1 MNTNEET
8 QSLQVDENQQPG
20 MKVMTSFSK
29 LYKLLIR
36 SKTGLTG
43 FIIVLAVII
52 IAIIANWII
61 PHNPAQNDLSN
72 TLLPPFWMEGGS
84 TNYLLGTDN
93 LGRDILSRIIIGS
106 RVSLLVGVF
115 SVLLAGFIGLL
126 VGVLAGYYG
135 KWIDTI
141 LMRFV
146 DSFLAIPSILFILV
160 VLTVF
165 EPSIMTLIIVI
176 GLTNWVAYARVVRG
190 EVLSVKERDYVRA
203 SKSIGTNNTTIITK
217 HIIPNILSSFIV
229 ISALSVA
236 TTIILEASLSF
247 LGLGIQPPD
256 VSWGAMLTDGRDYL
270 ATNWWIATFPGIAI
284 TITVLGII
292 FLGDWLRDILD
303 PRNTLSKKGGV

>member
-1 MNTNEET
+1 MNINEET
-8 QSLQVDENQQPG
+8 QPLEVNTNQQSG
-20 MKVMTSFSK
+20 NGVLISLSK
-29 LYKLLIR
+29 LYKLLIK
-36 SKTGLTG
+36 SKTGLAG
-43 FIIVLAVII
+43 FIIVSAVII
-52 IAIIANWII
+52 IAIIADWIV

-72 TLLPPFWMEGGS
+72 TLLPPVWMEGGT

-93 LGRDILSRIIIGS
+93 LGRDILSRIIVGS

-135 KWIDTI
+135 KWVDTI

-165 EPSIMTLIIVI
+165 EPSIMTLIVVI
-176 GLTNWVAYARVVRG
+176 GLTNWVSYARVVRG

-203 SKSIGTNNTTIITK
+203 SKSIGTSSKMIITK